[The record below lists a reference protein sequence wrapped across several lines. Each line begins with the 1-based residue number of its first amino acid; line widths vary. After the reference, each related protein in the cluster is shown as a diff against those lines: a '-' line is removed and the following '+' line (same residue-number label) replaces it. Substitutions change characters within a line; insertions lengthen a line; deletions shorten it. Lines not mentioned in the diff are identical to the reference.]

1 MGDATRT
8 YSSSWLRSS
17 SWICVPF
24 SSTAVQTETIAN
36 SSFVCSSFGNYLS
49 RKGDQRNVSCLPA
62 LAILAPFAFTTTN
75 SGQHTGP
82 SSNSLLFIFCFVFV
96 FVSLWSAVLIF
107 KVYKCSTCIKFFY
120 REKVRGKF
128 YIPMLQTSRMAVLLI
143 FSSSFHFWYSQ
154 SNQVLNLRVVRSRD
168 PSLKW
173 PILKLQWNT
182 SPWEL
187 GTSLLWRNVSQHTL
201 YGVQHIHSNLTLID
215 CIF

>member
-1 MGDATRT
+1 MC
-8 YSSSWLRSS
+8 L
-17 SWICVPF
+17 V
-24 SSTAVQTETIAN
+24 
-36 SSFVCSSFGNYLS
+36 
-49 RKGDQRNVSCLPA
+49 CLPWQYLRLSLSPPLTQA
-62 LAILAPFAFTTTN
+62 NILGRVRIACYSIFV
-75 SGQHTGP
+75 
-82 SSNSLLFIFCFVFV
+82 LFFV